1 MNAVALGENTFF
13 FRVVGRRTEAGGVEG
28 VNELTL
34 ESEEVVLELGAC
46 MVEARR
52 WLRRKGLWV
61 GVLCADYSK
70 LQK

>member
-13 FRVVGRRTEAGGVEG
+13 FGVVGRRTEVDGVEG

-46 MVEARR
+46 MVEAR
-52 WLRRKGLWV
+52 
-61 GVLCADYSK
+61 
-70 LQK
+70 